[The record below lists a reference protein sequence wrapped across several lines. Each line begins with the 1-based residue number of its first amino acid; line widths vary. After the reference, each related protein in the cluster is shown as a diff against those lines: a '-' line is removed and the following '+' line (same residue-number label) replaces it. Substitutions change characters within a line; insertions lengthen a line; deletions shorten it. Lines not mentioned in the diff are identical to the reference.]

1 MQPEPGDHV
10 RSPQYTTRIEDH
22 GSLRGR
28 GDGRAV
34 PVSDPYGLPEGA
46 GVLLF
51 KTSAGGAVL
60 SHISGL
66 ERLLCHSGRIGGT
79 AIER

>member
-1 MQPEPGDHV
+1 M
-10 RSPQYTTRIEDH
+10 
-22 GSLRGR
+22 
-28 GDGRAV
+28 

-66 ERLLCHSGRIGGT
+66 ERLLCRSGRIGGT
-79 AIER
+79 AIERYGGRSPDILERIVKKLENG